1 MRICLSK
8 KIGETQKS
16 FRLVKTKL
24 SIFVL
29 ASVSTKSAAI
39 EDLQESSS
47 AALCLF
53 TAKNISN
60 LKVK

>member
-8 KIGETQKS
+8 EIGETQKS

-39 EDLQESSS
+39 EDL
-47 AALCLF
+47 
-53 TAKNISN
+53 
-60 LKVK
+60 